1 MMNEAIEMRFG
12 RYLAG
17 EAGIEEREALE
28 KEMESNPGLREQFL
42 LYQKIWQKGHIGHSL
57 DWDVDS
63 AWNKFT
69 TDHSIELPQRS
80 KNRTRSLSWAVAAA
94 VVLALGAAVYLWM
107 DSKTVTYA
115 YGQEKTDPLVLADGS
130 KIYFNESSSLKVHS
144 FNKKKRIVEL
154 EGEAYFEVAPN
165 PNKPFIVVAGNTLTE
180 VVGTEFNIHQT
191 DDQVTIFVNSGKVIF
206 SSGKHENL
214 AIALTSGEAA
224 VFENEDIQRIPNP
237 SPNIHSWHSRELSF
251 NKNMPFSDIIA
262 DISTYFGREISFENE
277 NVKKCRV
284 TIPLSFK
291 EPEFE
296 SILAAVAA
304 PVSAEVSIVGDK
316 CIIKGGINCD

>member
-1 MMNEAIEMRFG
+1 MNEAIEMRFG

-42 LYQKIWQKGHIGHSL
+42 LYQKIWQKGHIGHSME
-57 DWDVDS
+57 WDADS
-63 AWNKFT
+63 AWKKFA
-69 TDHSIELPQRS
+69 TDHRIELPQRS

-94 VVLALGAAVYLWM
+94 VVLALGAAVYLWI

-115 YGQEKTDPLVLADGS
+115 YEQHKTDPLVLADGS
-130 KIYFNESSSLKVHS
+130 KIYFNEAASLEVHS
-144 FNKKKRIVEL
+144 FNRKKRMVEL
-154 EGEAYFEVAPN
+154 KGEAYFEVAPN
-165 PNKPFIVVAGNTLTE
+165 AKKPFIVVAGKTLTE
-180 VVGTEFNIHQT
+180 VVGTEFNIHET

-206 SSGKHENL
+206 SAEEDENI

-224 VFENEDIQRIPNP
+224 VFVNEDIQRIPNP
-237 SPNIHSWHSRELSF
+237 SPNMHSWHSRELSF

-262 DISTYFGREISFENE
+262 DIATYFGREISFENE
-277 NVKKCRV
+277 NLKKCRV

-296 SILAAVAA
+296 SVLAAVVG
-304 PVSAEVSIVGDK
+304 PVSAEVRIEGDK
-316 CIIKGGINCD
+316 CIIKGGIHCD